1 MKVPL
6 PYFYHKSMKRMK
18 TEKITFSLQCIKEIL
33 LCILLL
39 ATIICIFN
47 ITYTYCTLENCETK
61 ILERELIRKQ
71 IISFEWDENNRDY
84 YENAY

>member
-1 MKVPL
+1 
-6 PYFYHKSMKRMK
+6 MK

-39 ATIICIFN
+39 ATTICIFN

-71 IISFEWDENNRDY
+71 IISFEWDENNRGY
-84 YENAY
+84 YEDAY